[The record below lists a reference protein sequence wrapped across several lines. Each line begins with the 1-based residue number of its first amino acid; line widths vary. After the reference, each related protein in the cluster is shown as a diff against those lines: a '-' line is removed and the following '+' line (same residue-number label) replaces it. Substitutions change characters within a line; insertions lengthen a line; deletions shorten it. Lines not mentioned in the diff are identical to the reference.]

1 MNVLLIGGSGSFID
15 NIIIKL
21 KKEGHR
27 ISLLTGSRYTGT
39 SYQKVFEK
47 YNFTYDYTCM
57 ADIFDSADPDLT
69 IYLGAFDTNYH
80 WREQEGDAVKYSAG
94 LMNILMSYST
104 RGKGRFVYL
113 SSDEVFSGDYL
124 EDIREE
130 ESVTPVGVRGM
141 VLAQAEEMCNNYR
154 KSRELDIITLRLD
167 HFYNIPEKRADVRE
181 ICSAMCLEAFEKKM
195 IHVYPGRSF
204 SLLYETDAVEFL
216 CRLSTGGKH
225 QECLYHI
232 SSPDVMTQRELAE
245 IIRAAMGEPVAI
257 VEEQEI
263 RERRIL
269 SGARYESEFGNPF
282 FCQVQGIVQKIT
294 AYMKKHPDQF
304 LSDGSG
310 ELNFWQ
316 RLYKKIGWLLRAL
329 IPYVEN
335 MVCFIPFFMLNNR
348 AVGSTYF
355 AKLDFYLLYVL
366 LFAIVYGQQQ
376 ATFSAVLAVAGY
388 CFRQMYN
395 RTGFEVLL
403 DSNTYVWTAQLFIL
417 GLTVGYMR
425 DQIRQ
430 LKRES
435 LEEQDYLTMQIA
447 DIQDI
452 NGSNV
457 RVKNALETQIVN
469 QNDSVGK
476 IYSIT
481 SALNQYSSEEVLFY
495 AAEMLGKL
503 MKTKDVA
510 IYTISNATY
519 ARLFSSTSE
528 KAKMLGNSVR
538 YTELGEMYDTLA
550 KRKVFIN
557 RQLDERYPLMAN
569 AIFEQDAMQL
579 IVMVWG
585 IPWESMTLGQANHL
599 VVISSLIQNAVLG
612 ANRYLASLEQQRY
625 MEGTPILSVEA
636 FSGLV
641 QAFLSARRKGLTE
654 CTLLRAESEE
664 GEVKKNG
671 CLVAGRLRQSDYTG
685 ILEDGGLYVL
695 LANTSREDAS
705 HVMQRFWELGIHTRI
720 VERVEDDGDDAA

>member
-1 MNVLLIGGSGSFID
+1 MNVLLIGGPGSFID
-15 NIIIKL
+15 NVIIKL

-57 ADIFDSADPDLT
+57 ADIFESADPDLT
-69 IYLGAFDTNYH
+69 IYMGAFDTNYV
-80 WREQEGDAVKYSAG
+80 WREQEGDAVKYSSG

-124 EDIREE
+124 EDIPEE
-130 ESVTPVGVRGM
+130 ETVTPVGVRGM
-141 VLAQAEEMCNNYR
+141 VLAQAEEMCSNYR
-154 KSRELDIITLRLD
+154 KSRDLDIITLRLD
-167 HFYNIPEKRADVRE
+167 HFYNIPKKRADVRE
-181 ICSAMCLEAFEKKM
+181 ICAAMCLEAFEKRL
-195 IHVYPGRSF
+195 ITVYPGRHF
-204 SLLYETDAVEFL
+204 SLLYEMDAVEFL
-216 CRLSTGGKH
+216 CRLATSKDH
-225 QECLYHI
+225 KEWLYHI
-232 SSPDVMTQRELAE
+232 SAPDTMTQRDLAE
-245 IIRAAMGEPVAI
+245 IIRTAMGEPVGI
-257 VEEQEI
+257 VEAQEV
-263 RERRIL
+263 RERRVL
-269 SGARYESEFGNPF
+269 SGRRYESEFGNPF
-282 FCQVQGIVQKIT
+282 FCQVEGIVQKIVD
-294 AYMKKHPDQF
+294 YMKKHPDQF
-304 LSDGSG
+304 LGDGSG
-310 ELNFWQ
+310 KLGFWQ
-316 RLYKKIGWLLRAL
+316 RLYKKLGWLIRAL

-335 MVCFIPFFMLNNR
+335 MICFIPFFMLNNR

-435 LEEQDYLTMQIA
+435 MEEQDYLTMQIA

-481 SALNQYSSEEVLFY
+481 SALNQYSPEEVLFY

-510 IYTISNATY
+510 IYTISNAAY

-538 YTELGEMYDTLA
+538 YTELGDMYETLL
-550 KRKVFIN
+550 KKKVYIN

-569 AIFEQDAMQL
+569 AIFEQDQMQL

-625 MEGTPILSVEA
+625 LDGTHILGKEA
-636 FSGLV
+636 FPGLV
-641 QAFLSARRKGLTE
+641 NAFLSARQKGLTE
-654 CTLLRAESEE
+654 CTLLRVDAEEDVLREKGALICS
-664 GEVKKNG
+664 K
-671 CLVAGRLRQSDYTG
+671 LRQSDYTG
-685 ILEDGGLYVL
+685 ILEDGGLYAL
-695 LANTSREDAS
+695 LANTSRADADF
-705 HVMQRFWELGIHTRI
+705 VMRRFLELGVQSQI
-720 VERVEDDGDDAA
+720 VERVEDGGNDAA

>member
-39 SYQKVFEK
+39 AYQKVFEK
-47 YNFTYDYTCM
+47 YNFTYDYTCLS
-57 ADIFDSADPDLT
+57 DIFESVDPDLT
-69 IYLGAFDTNYH
+69 IYMGAFDTNYR
-80 WREQEGDAVKYSAG
+80 WQEEETDAVKYSAG
-94 LMNILMSYST
+94 LMNILMGYAT
-104 RGKGRFVYL
+104 RGRGRFVYL
-113 SSDEVFSGDYL
+113 SSDEVYSGSYL

-130 ESVTPVGVRGM
+130 EPPTPVGVSGM
-141 VLAQAEEMCNNYR
+141 VLAQAEEMCGNYR
-154 KSRELDIITLRLD
+154 QSRQLDILVLRLD
-167 HFYNIPEKRADVRE
+167 HFYSVPEKRADVRD
-181 ICSAMCLEAFEKKM
+181 ICGAMCLEALEKKT
-195 IHVYPGRSF
+195 ITVLPGRSF

-216 CRLSTGGKH
+216 CRIAVCGSHKDT
-225 QECLYHI
+225 LYHI

-245 IIRAAMGEPVAI
+245 LIREAMGEPV
-257 VEEQEI
+257 EI
-263 RERRIL
+263 REEQTVSERRVL
-269 SGARYESEFGNPF
+269 SGVRYESEFGNPF
-282 FCQVQGIVQKIT
+282 FCGAPEIVKKIVLH
-294 AYMKKHPDQF
+294 MKKHRDLF
-304 LSDGSG
+304 LNEG
-310 ELNFWQ
+310 EGKQGLLA
-316 RLYKKIGWLLRAL
+316 RIYGKIGWLLKAL
-329 IPYVEN
+329 VPYAEN
-335 MVCFIPFFMLNNR
+335 MAAFLPFFMLNNR

-376 ATFSAVLAVAGY
+376 AIFSAVLSVAGY

-395 RTGFEVLL
+395 RSGFEVLL

-435 LEEQDYLTMQIA
+435 TEEKDYLSMQIA

-457 RVKNALETQIVN
+457 RVKNALETQLVN

-476 IYSIT
+476 IYRIT
-481 SALNQYSSEEVLFY
+481 SALNQYSPEEVLFY

-503 MKTKDVA
+503 VKTKDVA
-510 IYTISNATY
+510 IYTISNASY

-528 KAKMLGNSVR
+528 KAKMLGNSIQ
-538 YTELGEMYDTLA
+538 YTQLGEMYETLM
-550 KRKVFIN
+550 KRKVYIN

-569 AIFEQDAMQL
+569 AIFEQDRMEL
-579 IVMVWG
+579 ILMVWG

-612 ANRYLASLEQQRY
+612 ANRYLATLEKQRY
-625 MEGTPILSVEA
+625 VGDTRILGSEA
-636 FSGLV
+636 FSGLTR
-641 QAFLSARRKGLTE
+641 AFLAARKKGLTE
-654 CTLLRAESEE
+654 CTLLRIESERDMCE
-664 GEVKKNG
+664 WNG
-671 CLVAGRLRQSDYTG
+671 KLLSGMLRQSDYIG

-695 LANTSREDAS
+695 LANTSRADARY
-705 HVMQRFWELGIHTRI
+705 VLGRFEELGFRSQV
-720 VERVEDDGDDAA
+720 VEGGESDDAA